1 MSKKASKR
9 AARRQQQNRQRMNL
23 IIGAAVI
30 VVVVIA
36 GLALV
41 SGTGDDTPSVAQ
53 ERLARDPMR
62 GDPNAPVT
70 VIEYA
75 SYSCTAC
82 RQWHRGGYIE
92 AILAEYQGQVN
103 FVYRDYPVISPAFDR
118 RAAEMAQCA
127 FDQDENRFWT
137 LHDALF
143 TQTRATES
151 TEDLLRLGER
161 VGFDY
166 ETLKACTDANTHRTT
181 VNYDEERGRD
191 LGLQGTPAF
200 LVNGQQIYGATPA
213 TLREAINTVLQ
224 S

>member
-9 AARRQQQNRQRMNL
+9 TARRRQQNQQRMNL
-23 IIGAAVI
+23 VIGAVVI
-30 VVVVIA
+30 VAVVVA

-41 SGTGDDTPSVAQ
+41 GGGGDDTPDVSQ
-53 ERLARDPMR
+53 ERLEQERMR

-70 VIEYA
+70 IIEYA

-82 RQWHRGGYIE
+82 RQWQRGGYVE
-92 AILAEYQGQVN
+92 EILAEYQGQVN

-118 RAAEMAQCA
+118 RAAEVAQCA

-161 VGFDY
+161 AGFEYDA
-166 ETLKACTDANTHRTT
+166 LKACTDANTHRATI
-181 VNYDEERGRD
+181 NYDEERGRD
-191 LGLQGTPAF
+191 LGLRGTPAF
-200 LVNGQQIYGATPA
+200 LVNGQQIYGATPDS
-213 TLREAINTVLQ
+213 LREAINTALQ